1 MQHPQSA
8 HPKAKMYKILK
19 DVLEERTT
27 GSRGTTSIK
36 VGGRVRSKE
45 AKKLVAK
52 ELGRG
57 LEDLESKTLMDLK
70 TGEIKTKKKK
80 TPKEKTPAENALKD
94 AKAYNNKLLHCM
106 HVVCMCTVRIYRNI
120 NLRLK
125 KLNTDLDQCLA
136 DLDTYKVQNSTELV
150 PRRV

>member
-45 AKKLVAK
+45 AK
-52 ELGRG
+52 
-57 LEDLESKTLMDLK
+57 
-70 TGEIKTKKKK
+70 
-80 TPKEKTPAENALKD
+80 N
-94 AKAYNNKLLHCM
+94 
-106 HVVCMCTVRIYRNI
+106 
-120 NLRLK
+120 
-125 KLNTDLDQCLA
+125 
-136 DLDTYKVQNSTELV
+136 
-150 PRRV
+150 